1 LLRVMAVCAGLMGSG
16 HGCLVRLQLDEMVC
30 SLERDATSMLVGE
43 SAGESGGQT
52 LSRRATG
59 GEVG

>member
-1 LLRVMAVCAGLMGSG
+1 MGSG

-59 GEVG
+59 GKVG